1 MQIKTIKDTTTN
13 LLEWLKSKTQ
23 TLAEQTLEKVEQ
35 EFSFMAG
42 GNAKWYPHFNI
53 LFPYDPAITLLNI

>member
-1 MQIKTIKDTTTN
+1 M
-13 LLEWLKSKTQ
+13 
-23 TLAEQTLEKVEQ
+23 LEKVEQ

-42 GNAKWYPHFNI
+42 GNAKWYSHFNI